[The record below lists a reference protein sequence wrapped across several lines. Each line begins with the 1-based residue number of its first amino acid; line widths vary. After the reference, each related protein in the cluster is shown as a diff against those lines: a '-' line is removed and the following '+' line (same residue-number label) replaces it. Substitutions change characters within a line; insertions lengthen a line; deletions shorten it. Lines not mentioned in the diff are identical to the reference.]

1 MTFLRKNL
9 GLLGV
14 GAASLLA
21 AAAGVFAAVALGAG
35 PNQAVVTTT
44 INAAVGTQGPAGP
57 KGDPGPP
64 GAKGDP
70 GPAGGTTCPDG
81 FEVGEVVFNHPG
93 GHVTLYTCIQ
103 G

>member
-1 MTFLRKNL
+1 MIRRHATKL
-9 GLLGV
+9 LLG
-14 GAASLLA
+14 GALVLA
-21 AAAGVFAAVALGAG
+21 AATGVFASIALSAG
-35 PNQAVVTTT
+35 PSQAVVTTT
-44 INAAVGTQGPAGP
+44 INAAVGTPGPAGP